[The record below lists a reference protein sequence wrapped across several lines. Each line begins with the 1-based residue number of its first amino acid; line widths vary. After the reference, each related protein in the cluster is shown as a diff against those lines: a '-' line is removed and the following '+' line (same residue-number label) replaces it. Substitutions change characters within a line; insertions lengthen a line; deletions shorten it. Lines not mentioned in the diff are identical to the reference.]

1 MNFSIWKKARNL
13 KFMYKKIIKTKN
25 MSYDDI
31 SRKYFGTP
39 YKAGDILKLNNNIEE
54 GEVLVYIED
63 DILEEETSKTSL
75 TIEEQ
80 TFTFFPEYSLIDNLN
95 AINGA
100 VFIINKEN
108 SNFNFKIG
116 QQAQIKEQN
125 NKFLNGRISN
135 VKNCFNKT
143 ANWQQVEI
151 KSHAG
156 ILLDSNLPYPLT
168 FINSSIKN
176 ILTSIAELFGQK
188 ITFSNEKEL
197 EEVFVNEIG
206 MSYTA
211 SILENAFD
219 FMNRICISRGLLLTD
234 TGDGLFV
241 GRYNPDTQEKINL
254 ISSECIGLDSMFWEA
269 TGDGLARYYEI
280 NSQYPE
286 FSSATVQIPFP
297 LPIIKRFNSNDFNAK
312 DLPTIGNN
320 LVCREIGKHFKLT
333 AVLNENY
340 EIKSG
345 SFAIVKNPD
354 VGIDEETEFVVNSV
368 YRKHPNQTVLQMTL
382 PCAYT
387 YQLPEKL
394 PLCC

>member
-1 MNFSIWKKARNL
+1 
-13 KFMYKKIIKTKN
+13 MYKKITKTKN
-25 MSYDDI
+25 MSYDNI

-39 YKAGDILKLNNNIEE
+39 NKAGDIARLNNNIDE
-54 GEVLVYIED
+54 GEILVYVD
-63 DILEEETSKTSL
+63 DDVIDEENSEISL
-75 TIEEQ
+75 TIEDK
-80 TFTFFPEYSLIDNLN
+80 TVISFPEYSLIDNLN

-108 SNFNFKIG
+108 NNYNFKIG
-116 QQAQIKEQN
+116 QQAQIREKN

-135 VKNCFNKT
+135 VKNCFNKR
-143 ANWQQVEI
+143 ANWQQLEI

-156 ILLDSNLPYPLT
+156 ILLDSNVPYPLQYSNPT
-168 FINSSIKN
+168 IKS
-176 ILTSIAELFGQK
+176 ILTAIAESFGQK
-188 ITFSNEKEL
+188 ITFSDEKEL

-206 MSYTA
+206 TSFTA

-254 ISSECIGLDSMFWEA
+254 LSSECTGLDSMYWEG

-286 FSSATVQIPFP
+286 VASATIQIPFP

-320 LVCREIGKHFKLT
+320 IACREIGKHFKLT
-333 AVLNENY
+333 AVLNELY
-340 EIKSG
+340 DIKSG

-354 VGIDEETEFVVNSV
+354 VGIEEETEFVVSSV

>member
-1 MNFSIWKKARNL
+1 
-13 KFMYKKIIKTKN
+13 MYKKITKTKN
-25 MSYDDI
+25 MSYDNI

-39 YKAGDILKLNNNIEE
+39 NKAGDIARLNNNIDE
-54 GEVLVYIED
+54 GEILVYVD
-63 DILEEETSKTSL
+63 DDVIDEENSEISL
-75 TIEEQ
+75 TIEDK
-80 TFTFFPEYSLIDNLN
+80 TVISFPEYSLIDNLN

-108 SNFNFKIG
+108 NNYNFKIG
-116 QQAQIKEQN
+116 QQAQIREKN

-135 VKNCFNKT
+135 VKNCFNKR
-143 ANWQQVEI
+143 ANWQQLEI

-156 ILLDSNLPYPLT
+156 ILLDSNVPYPLQYSNPT
-168 FINSSIKN
+168 IKS
-176 ILTSIAELFGQK
+176 ILTAIAESFGQK
-188 ITFSNEKEL
+188 ITFSDEKEL

-206 MSYTA
+206 TSFTA

-254 ISSECIGLDSMFWEA
+254 LSSECTGLDSMYWEG

-286 FSSATVQIPFP
+286 VASATIQIPFP

-320 LVCREIGKHFKLT
+320 IACREIGKHFKLT
-333 AVLNENY
+333 AVLNELY
-340 EIKSG
+340 DIKSG

-354 VGIDEETEFVVNSV
+354 VGIEEETEFVVSSV

-382 PCAYT
+382 PCSYT